1 MAVTPGSS
9 AKINKVKGV
18 AKAIRLS
25 NQDMTTYAAKVFTS
39 DLFIVGEN
47 KKIYLSDGATAVNAL
62 TPIIDTAIAPLTAN
76 ERAGLTNTYSGQG
89 GIYKATEGGF
99 VVLGAAGAD
108 GHPKIDDAQLKLV
121 DAGGHLVGSYLQEVL
136 TDEHGIVKLDK
147 LPDQMRRHM
156 VFVANYAAI
165 ESLTATQKL
174 DLIFVTDASDD
185 PSGEVTSGWAIY
197 AFNVNEGAATGD
209 PIKISEGE
217 GLDIDLDELGSS
229 YENVQ
234 EAGAIMYDHTI
245 QIEAPTLD
253 EYFALVDFTNLPAV
267 TVQTKPNDYTGPAS
281 TEVAS
286 GLVLACDDAE
296 SSITVTLTGKRCKLK
311 ADGEPTAEITTTG
324 NLAAVNGWLA
334 TAKVVIGNTNGEVT
348 VKSNRMAGPVTIPV
362 KLGAA
367 VPPPPAEEKTCELTT
382 KPASYDGESGAEVA
396 SGLAFTGTEDGNIVV
411 TLTAVDAQLK
421 EGEGVATDTL
431 TKTDTMTNV
440 NAWLGT
446 IKVVVGSV
454 TGSVTVEC
462 DKIEEDTE
470 IPVNVT
476 PAA

>member
-47 KKIYLSDGATAVNAL
+47 KKIYLSDGVTAVNAL
-62 TPIIDTAIAPLTAN
+62 APIIDTAIAPLTAN
-76 ERAGLTNTYSGQG
+76 ERAGLTNTYSGDD

-108 GHPKIDDAQLKLV
+108 GHPKIADAQLNLV

-136 TDEHGIVKLDK
+136 TDENGIVKLDK

-267 TVQTKPNDYTGPAS
+267 TVQTKPNDYTGAAG

-311 ADGEPTAEITTTG
+311 TDGEATAEITTTG

-348 VKSNRMAGPVTIPV
+348 VKSNRMTGTVTIPV

-382 KPASYDGESGAEVA
+382 KPASYDGEAGAEVA

-421 EGEGVATDTL
+421 ENEGAPTDTL

-446 IKVVVGSV
+446 IKVVVGST

>member
-47 KKIYLSDGATAVNAL
+47 KKIYLSDGVTAVNAL

-76 ERAGLTNTYSGQG
+76 ERAGLTNTYSGDG

-108 GHPKIDDAQLKLV
+108 GNPKIDDAQLNLV

-136 TDEHGIVKLDK
+136 TDENGIVKLDK

-165 ESLTATQKL
+165 EGLTATQKL

-197 AFNVNEGAATGD
+197 AFNVVDGAATGD

-267 TVQTKPNDYTGPAS
+267 TVQTKPNDYTGAAA

-286 GLVLACDDAE
+286 GLVLACDDADGN
-296 SSITVTLTGKRCKLK
+296 ITVTLTGKRCKLK
-311 ADGEPTAEITTTG
+311 TDGEATAEITTTG

-348 VKSNRMAGPVTIPV
+348 VKSNRMAGTVTIPV
-362 KLGAA
+362 KLGEA
-367 VPPPPAEEKTCELTT
+367 VPPPPAEKTCELTT

-421 EGEGVATDTL
+421 EGEGAPTDTL

-462 DKIEEDTE
+462 DKIEENTE

>member
-9 AKINKVKGV
+9 AKLNTIKGITRCLGL
-18 AKAIRLS
+18 KTT
-25 NQDMTTYAAKVFTS
+25 DFTTYAERVFPANII
-39 DLFIVGEN
+39 IVGED
-47 KKIYLSDGATAVNAL
+47 KKIYLTDGVKKVSEL
-62 TPIIDTAIAPLTAN
+62 TPVVDTNILPISAAQKDALDKTF
-76 ERAGLTNTYSGQG
+76 SGDSG
-89 GIYKATEGGF
+89 AYKATEGGF
-99 VVLGAAGAD
+99 VVLGTAGGD
-108 GHPKIDDAQLKLV
+108 GNPKIADAQLNLV
-121 DAGGHLVGSYLQEVL
+121 DNAGHLVGTYLQEVL

-156 VFVANYAAI
+156 LYVETYADIAD
-165 ESLTATQKL
+165 LTETQKL
-174 DLIFVTDASDD
+174 DLIFVTDASGD
-185 PSGEVTSGWAIY
+185 PSGLVESGWAVY
-197 AFNVNEGAATGD
+197 AFNQEDGVAVGD
-209 PIKISEGE
+209 PIKLAEGE
-217 GLDIDLDELGSS
+217 GLDIDLDKLGSS

-234 EAGAIMYDHTI
+234 EAGAVMYDHPL
-245 QIEAPTLD
+245 QIEAPSIED
-253 EYFALVDFTNLPAV
+253 LVRLIDFTALPEI
-267 TVQTKPNDYTGPAS
+267 TVQTKPENYTGAAG
-281 TEVAS
+281 TEVAA
-286 GLVLACDDAE
+286 GFVLECSDANND
-296 SSITVTLTGKRCKLK
+296 ITVTLTGSRCQVK
-311 ADGEPTAEITTTG
+311 ADSDATNEITTTG
-324 NLAAVNGWLA
+324 NLAAVNAWLA
-334 TAKVVIGNTNGEVT
+334 NAKVVIGNTNGEVT
-348 VKSNRMAGPVTIPV
+348 FKSNRMTGTVTIPV

-367 VPPPPAEEKTCELTT
+367 VPPPPAAEKTCELTT
-382 KPASYDGESGAEVA
+382 KPASYDGETGAEVA

-421 EGEGVATDTL
+421 EGEGAPTDTL